1 MSLVISHYSALEIL
15 RSANSPVIPE
25 HYSSASLSSRLPSH
39 AERKELWI
47 EVAHTYECK
56 LRPPISILMS
66 SSSPTYHP
74 KGIYIHRS
82 RESFNSKCFLQLFED
97 IYCTSPLYLPFQM
110 SSILSE
116 IELTLLICEL
126 LGTYSY
132 RSTGVLLS
140 KKEPLITKEQLREFL
155 ETMKGKRCY
164 RKVHNAFL
172 YACEMS
178 ASPMESKLYLR
189 FTYPWHKGGYNLKNI
204 LLNPEIYL
212 KQLDATNNKVRV
224 RKPDLLV
231 SNPLLHND
239 SQHPVKAV
247 AIEYNG
253 DYHDSLEQ
261 QHLDCIR
268 YNELLSHGIKIMR
281 LIDLPSKALT
291 CLTIFTKQYE
301 KTCNS
306 PALISQRVTNKS
318 TVIVASIWSN
328 PLWHAIASLCHE
340 SSIQRLAQM
349 SSTPHEPHPSE
360 SYFA

>member
-82 RESFNSKCFLQLFED
+82 RESFNSKCFLHLFKD

-189 FTYPWHKGGYNLKNI
+189 FTYPCRKGGYNLKNI
-204 LLNPEIYL
+204 ILNPEIYL

-268 YNELLSHGIKIMR
+268 YNELLSHGIKDYAIDRFTFKSVDLFDNLYEAIRKDLQLPCSHLTKSDKQKYRTRR
-281 LIDLPSKALT
+281 LNLVKSLIACD
-291 CLTIFTKQYE
+291 CLFMPRELHPTARSNELY
-301 KTCNS
+301 
-306 PALISQRVTNKS
+306 S
-318 TVIVASIWSN
+318 T
-328 PLWHAIASLCHE
+328 
-340 SSIQRLAQM
+340 
-349 SSTPHEPHPSE
+349 
-360 SYFA
+360 